1 MSFVTSRSHMRS
13 RMILFCCVVACV
25 TLISSWMIVQ
35 KQAEVHRIG
44 QFSLAIAKT
53 IDATNALLATQN
65 QLLAL
70 TATNLSL
77 KDQKPE
83 VDKNSLRN
91 AAIGG
96 GKQMRSL
103 YGDLEK
109 KNSALGWALEKQR
122 VSIAEK
128 RDIFDDNLNVLRG
141 LYYGLQTSMDVKL
154 TEVEKRA
161 LAKILTDFK
170 SAGQK
175 NDIAK
180 LITVISSQNMP
191 ETVKTLWADS
201 RDKDTL
207 SASISNILKYAYRL
221 SYFKNY
227 EDKSARDLIIKFET
241 LASGKVQPLLNLVA
255 SRLSHEADVTFAD
268 QKTYVLF
275 TGFTMLISML
285 GAVLFIIMP
294 LMRKVSIA
302 QAELTQSNMELKE
315 AIIVSQNAERAK
327 SEFLANMSHE
337 IRTPMNGVLGMAEI
351 LGKTD
356 MDVRQRKFVN
366 VIIKSGNAL
375 LTIINDILDFSKI
388 DAGQLTL
395 DAAPFHLLE
404 AVEDVATLMS
414 AKVSEK
420 DMELIVRVDPT
431 LPEMFIGDVGR
442 FRQILTNLM
451 GNAVKFTEKGHVLVN
466 VTGEIKATIGHL
478 KISVTDTGIGIAQ
491 DKLHSVFMQFNQ
503 VDSSSTRRHEGT
515 GLGLAIA
522 SKLTTLMNGNI
533 SVHSIVGE
541 GSTFTASIELEVYEG
556 EKLEDKELPQFL
568 YGSRILIVDDNAV
581 NRDILQEQL
590 SFWGFDSA
598 AIEDAHMCKI
608 FLEQS
613 LAYGISVDCLILDYH
628 MPVING
634 VTLAHELHNDPRFRH
649 IPKILLSSVDQID
662 HGKLMNEGVI
672 CAWLTKPA
680 TSKQLRETIIEAV
693 HDAKIKSGE
702 HIADLKNIA
711 KLMKHKEQVPTTP
724 VVYAR
729 PPKALQPIAP
739 ALPPILTISQQIAPQ
754 KIMNDYILVAED
766 NEINQFVASQILE
779 GMEEAHEICANG
791 KILVE
796 AWCKKKPKL
805 IFMDVSMPEMN
816 GLQATQAIRELEKS
830 LNIHTPIVGLT
841 AHALKG
847 DKDRCLEAGMDD
859 YLTKPVSS
867 EKLEFM
873 IEKYSPNKETRV
885 GYSESKKV

>member
-13 RMILFCCVVACV
+13 RMILFCFVVAFV
-25 TLISSWMIVQ
+25 TVVSSWMIVN

-44 QFSLAIAKT
+44 QFSQAIAKT
-53 IDATNALLATQN
+53 IDATNALLSTQN

-83 VDKNSLRN
+83 VDKNSMRN
-91 AAIGG
+91 AVIGG
-96 GKQMRSL
+96 GKQMQSL
-103 YGDLEK
+103 YGDLDK
-109 KNSALGWALEKQR
+109 KNSALSWALEKQR

-141 LYYGLQTSMDVKL
+141 LYYGLQTSVDVKL

-161 LAKILTDFK
+161 LAKILTEFN
-170 SAGQK
+170 STGQK
-175 NDIAK
+175 NDISK
-180 LITVISSQNMP
+180 LVNVISTQNMP
-191 ETVKTLWADS
+191 DTVKTLWTDS
-201 RDKDTL
+201 KDKNTL
-207 SASISNILKYAYRL
+207 SASIANILKLAYRL

-227 EDKSARDLIIKFET
+227 EDKAARDLIIQFEG
-241 LASGKVQPLLNLVA
+241 LANGKVQSQLNLVA
-255 SRLSHEADVTFAD
+255 SRLSNEADITFAD
-268 QKTYVLF
+268 QKTYVLL
-275 TGFTMLISML
+275 TGFAMLISML
-285 GAVLFIIMP
+285 GAILFIINP

-302 QAELTQSNMELKE
+302 QAELTQSNIELKE
-315 AIIVSQNAERAK
+315 AIIISQNAERAK

-356 MDVRQRKFVN
+356 MDLRQRKFVN

-395 DAAPFHLLE
+395 DTAPFHLLE

-420 DMELIVRVDPT
+420 DMELIVRVDPM

-451 GNAVKFTEKGHVLVN
+451 GNAVKFTEHGHVLVN
-466 VTGEIKATIGHL
+466 VIGDIKKNVANL

-503 VDSSSTRRHEGT
+503 VDTSSTRRHEGT

-522 SKLTTLMNGNI
+522 SKLTNLMNGNI

-541 GSTFTASIELEVYEG
+541 GSTFTATIEVDVYEG
-556 EKLEDKELPQFL
+556 TKLADKGLPTFL
-568 YGSRILIVDDNAV
+568 NGSRILVVDDNSV

-598 AIEDAHMCKI
+598 ATEDAIVCKT
-608 FLEQS
+608 FLEKAVS
-613 LAYGISVDCLILDYH
+613 YGISIDCLVLDYH
-628 MPVING
+628 MPLING
-634 VTLAHELHNDPRFRH
+634 ATLAYDLHNDPRFRS

-662 HGKLMNEGVI
+662 HGKLINDGVI

-680 TSKQLRETIIEAV
+680 TSKQLRETIIEAI
-693 HDAKIKSGE
+693 HDAKVKSGQQV
-702 HIADLKNIA
+702 ADLKNIA
-711 KLMKHKEQVPTTP
+711 KLMKHPEHVPTAP
-724 VVYAR
+724 VIYANIPENLLHTSIMPIVVR
-729 PPKALQPIAP
+729 QDQNAPKI
-739 ALPPILTISQQIAPQ
+739 I
-754 KIMNDYILVAED
+754 NDYILVAED
-766 NEINQFVASQILE
+766 NEINQFVASQILD
-779 GMEEAHEICANG
+779 GMGQKHEIYANG
-791 KILVE
+791 KLLID
-796 AWCKKKPKL
+796 AWLNLKPKL
-805 IFMDVSMPEMN
+805 ILMDISMPEMN
-816 GLQATQAIRELEKS
+816 GLVATQTIRELEKT
-830 LNIHTPIVGLT
+830 LNIHTPIIGLT

-847 DKDRCLEAGMDD
+847 DKERCIEAGMDD

-867 EKLEFM
+867 DKLEMM
-873 IEKYSPNKETRV
+873 IQKYIDN
-885 GYSESKKV
+885 SKIKAA